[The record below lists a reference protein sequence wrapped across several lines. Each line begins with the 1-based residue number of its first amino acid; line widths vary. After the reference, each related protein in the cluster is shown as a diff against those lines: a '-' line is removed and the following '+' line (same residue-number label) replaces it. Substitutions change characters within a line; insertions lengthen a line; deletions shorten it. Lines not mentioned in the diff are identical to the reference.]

1 APLRGVYTEE
11 TYSSDAGVDGVAI
24 HDSGYFHKLAVR
36 AVKTRLRWLDS
47 LSPGAGWFLGTA
59 SIIGRAMRYSA
70 TPAVRRTFRL
80 ADQFKRTL
88 PGWLSVT
95 ATVISIVSAVITL
108 IGNGIFGT
116 DAGGDSETEPA

>member
-1 APLRGVYTEE
+1 MNELPANDSPPARNENEQPGPIAVFGERLGRLVAR
-11 TYSSDAGVDGVAI
+11 SLAAG
-24 HDSGYFHKLAVR
+24 L
-36 AVKTRLRWLDS
+36 
-47 LSPGAGWFLGTA
+47 LGTA

-88 PGWLSVT
+88 PRWLSVT
-95 ATVISIVSAVITL
+95 AAVISIVSAVITL